1 MTTEPAWRTRSRARR
16 IGYALLPGDGF
27 SWLLLLR
34 PREWPIMAAH
44 TALGFFLAWRSPAGA
59 AASSAGDGVAGRF
72 ALLLFVWVVCLNGGT
87 LALNSAFDHDED
99 DVGYLDAPPPVP
111 RGLAS
116 GSMVLML
123 AGLGLS
129 LLLPRGVVAAY
140 AACLVLS
147 MVYSVPPLRLKSV
160 AGADWLVNMIGFGA
174 LTPFA
179 GWAAV
184 GVPSTRW
191 SLLIWMAFALLFGA
205 FYPLTQLY
213 QFGEDRRRG
222 DRTLALALGEQGS
235 LYLAM
240 AFVVLA
246 FASFAAAARQAGISA
261 LGAWLLVAA
270 GLAWLALLVPWSIRA
285 TRLSAA
291 SHKRGMYVALG
302 IWAVTDVAVMV
313 AFAG

>member
-1 MTTEPAWRTRSRARR
+1 MTTAPAWRTRTMARR
-16 IGYALLPGDGF
+16 VGYALLPGDAF

-44 TALGFFLAWRSPAGA
+44 TALGFLLAWRGAGGH
-59 AASSAGDGVAGRF
+59 AGSLADSDVLVRL
-72 ALLLFVWVVCLNGGT
+72 ALLMFVWVVCLNGGT

-111 RGLAS
+111 RGLAA
-116 GSMVLML
+116 GSVALML

-129 LLLPRGVVAAY
+129 LLLPRGVVVAY
-140 AACLVLS
+140 VVCLVLS
-147 MVYSVPPLRLKSV
+147 MVYSMPPLRLKSV

-184 GVPSTRW
+184 GIPNTSW
-191 SLLIWMAFALLFGA
+191 SLLIWTAFALLFGA

-235 LYLAM
+235 LRLAI
-240 AFVVLA
+240 AFALLA
-246 FASFAAAARQAGISA
+246 FASFAAAARLAGVST
-261 LGAWLLVAA
+261 LGTWALVAA
-270 GLAWLALLVPWSIRA
+270 GLAWLALLLPWSVRA

-302 IWAVTDVAVMV
+302 IWACTDLAVLV
-313 AFAG
+313 AFAR